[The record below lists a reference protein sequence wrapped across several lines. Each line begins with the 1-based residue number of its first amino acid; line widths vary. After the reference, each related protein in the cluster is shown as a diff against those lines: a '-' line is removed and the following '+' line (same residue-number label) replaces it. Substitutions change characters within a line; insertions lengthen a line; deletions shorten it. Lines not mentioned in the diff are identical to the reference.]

1 MENLQLPSNRKFGL
15 FFTCVFML
23 IALYLFG
30 LNQKALS
37 SIFGILSG
45 ILLVTTIIQ
54 EKWLYPLNR
63 LWARL
68 GLLLG
73 MIFGPIVLCLI
84 FFTVFTPV
92 AMVMRAVGRDEL
104 RLKKTVCVSFWRLR
118 EPLDSSVE
126 YFKNQF

>member
-23 IALYLFG
+23 IALYLFE
-30 LNQKALS
+30 LNQKGLS
-37 SIFGILSG
+37 SIIGILGG
-45 ILLVTTIIQ
+45 ILLVTTIIR

-73 MIFGPIVLCLI
+73 MIFGPIVLGWI
-84 FFTVFTPV
+84 FFAVFTPV
-92 AMVMRAVGRDEL
+92 AMVMRAFGRDEL
-104 RLKKTVCVSFWRLR
+104 RLKKTVCVSF
-118 EPLDSSVE
+118 SVCV
-126 YFKNQF
+126 NR

>member
-23 IALYLFG
+23 IALYLFE
-30 LNQKALS
+30 LNQKGLS
-37 SIFGILSG
+37 SIIGILGG
-45 ILLVTTIIQ
+45 ILLVTTIIR

-73 MIFGPIVLCLI
+73 MIFGPIVLGWI
-84 FFTVFTPV
+84 FFAVFTPV
-92 AMVMRAVGRDEL
+92 AMVMRAFGRDEL

-126 YFKNQF
+126 SFKNQF